1 MLIERPVLKLEN
13 KPNDELAL
21 PLKAAG
27 VEVHLIGDCR
37 AARNILAATAEGD
50 AIGRA
55 L

>member
-1 MLIERPVLKLEN
+1 
-13 KPNDELAL
+13 LAL

-27 VEVHLIGDCR
+27 VEVHAIGDCR
-37 AARNILAATAEGD
+37 AARNILAATTEGD